1 MSDCYVV
8 QVYELSSMTP
18 AGRESLRKQVFSGIF
33 AQEAGDLL
41 AADIRIPALPMGE
54 LVPVEMD
61 TFVSRSWQKAHELM
75 MDCGLQPID
84 WVCCQEESD
93 SDGKIRAIFLST
105 DGGYLCRILRV
116 PLL

>member
-93 SDGKIRAIFLST
+93 SDGKIRAMFLST